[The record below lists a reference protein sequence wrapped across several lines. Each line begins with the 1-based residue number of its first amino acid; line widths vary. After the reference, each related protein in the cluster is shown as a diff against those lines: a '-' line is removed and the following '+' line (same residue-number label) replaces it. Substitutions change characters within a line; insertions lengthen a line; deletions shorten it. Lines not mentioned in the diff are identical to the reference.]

1 MHIHFLMAICFA
13 ISQQT
18 CLRSDILRPCFLNA
32 YMYSMSFGASTVC
45 IPVLQPRRL
54 EIISLKF
61 SEKSYVYALALQ
73 LLLYGGASS
82 ITPALCGLFIGS
94 LYRMNIMALQD
105 MRMPARIHR
114 CCALLHPLFR
124 SSRRIRIPLQT
135 HEVRERNWVSPSRF
149 GRRMR
154 GALLPTASTA
164 ITGTATASNAIGSR
178 LRTQSQQQQQQQQ
191 QQMFGSSLHSITAP
205 PAAAA
210 ALSSSS
216 GISDALNSSSSS
228 NSSVVNVD
236 ASAVRMLVSM
246 GFDDRSAVTALH
258 QCGGDVSVAANRLL
272 LAGASTA
279 NSGTSSSIL
288 DGVDHSHTQ

>member
-1 MHIHFLMAICFA
+1 MAICFA

-105 MRMPARIHR
+105 MRMPARLHR

-164 ITGTATASNAIGSR
+164 TTGTAAASNAIGSR
-178 LRTQSQQQQQQQQ
+178 LRTQSQQQQQQQ
-191 QQMFGSSLHSITAP
+191 MFGTSMHNTTAP
-205 PAAAA
+205 TAAAAAA
-210 ALSSSS
+210 ALHSSS

-228 NSSVVNVD
+228 SSSVVNVD

-279 NSGTSSSIL
+279 NSGTGSSIL

>member
-1 MHIHFLMAICFA
+1 
-13 ISQQT
+13 
-18 CLRSDILRPCFLNA
+18 
-32 YMYSMSFGASTVC
+32 MSFDASTVC

-73 LLLYGGASS
+73 LLLFDGASS

-105 MRMPARIHR
+105 MRMPARLHR

-124 SSRRIRIPLQT
+124 SSRRIRIPLQARD
-135 HEVRERNWVSPSRF
+135 VRERNWVSPSRF

-154 GALLPTASTA
+154 GALLPTATA
-164 ITGTATASNAIGSR
+164 TTGTATTSNAIGSR
-178 LRTQSQQQQQQQQ
+178 LRTQSQQQSQQQQQ
-191 QQMFGSSLHSITAP
+191 QQMFGSSMHSTTA

-210 ALSSSS
+210 ALSS
-216 GISDALNSSSSS
+216 ISDALNSSSSS
-228 NSSVVNVD
+228 SSVLTAD
-236 ASAVRMLVSM
+236 TSAVSMLVSM

-258 QCGGDVSVAANRLL
+258 QSGGDVSVAANRLL
-272 LAGASTA
+272 LAGATTA
-279 NSGTSSSIL
+279 NSGTNSSIL
-288 DGVDHSHTQ
+288 NGVDHSHTQ